1 MKKQQF
7 KVNLSSGQFVTIDG
21 LEESDAKVIA
31 SKLKGNLMPFSVARA
46 DRTANMLFREISI
59 DGIGN
64 LPVLEVESSEVV
76 DGIYIVKGTATVKDK
91 KVNVLVDGT
100 GVHIDGGEEEPE
112 PEPETEPESEPEVVE
127 PEPETEPEPIP
138 EIVEPQSEE
147 EEVVEPEPI
156 MNKPVDP
163 EPEPIM
169 NEPAEHEPVITPTE
183 YAPGKQGIVFRRP
196 KDLQSATNKTGLM
209 IGAPRHKKGFVING
223 PMPAPNFS
231 VDYRYRPLREVS
243 VTGRPVHTE
252 FVPVE
257 PEPVQS
263 TAPIPTP
270 EPIPAPV
277 PKASSFKKHNTFVE
291 MPEPEPEPEPVKE
304 PERKRSSNADDSYK
318 AAKEAVRAKMSPE
331 VNAVIGDIP
340 HAMLG
345 DITPYTTK
353 PIDKNNLE
361 TMQDLYCI
369 NNGWLNVGNWY
380 CIDVV
385 KESARYFYNSNMG
398 VSIQIDLKTIKQWKE
413 VVA

>member
-1 MKKQQF
+1 MTMKKQQF

-21 LEESDAKVIA
+21 LDESDAKVIA

-76 DGIYIVKGTATVKDK
+76 DGTYIVKGTATVQDK

-100 GVHIDGGEEEPE
+100 GVHIDGGEEEQEQE
-112 PEPETEPESEPEVVE
+112 PEPGAVE
-127 PEPETEPEPIP
+127 PEPEPVP
-138 EIVEPQSEE
+138 EIVEPQNEE
-147 EEVVEPEPI
+147 DYEPMESEPI

-163 EPEPIM
+163 ESEPIM
-169 NEPAEHEPVITPTE
+169 NEPHSEHTE
-183 YAPGKQGIVFRRP
+183 YVPDKQGIVFSRP
-196 KDLQSATNKTGLM
+196 TDLQSATNKTGLM

-231 VDYRYRPLREVS
+231 VDYRYRPLRDVS

-257 PEPVQS
+257 PEPVQP

-270 EPIPAPV
+270 EPVHAPV
-277 PKASSFKKHNTFVE
+277 PKASSFKNHDTFVE
-291 MPEPEPEPEPVKE
+291 VPEPEPEPEPVKE
-304 PERKRSSNADDSYK
+304 PERKRASNADDGYK
-318 AAKEAVRAKMSPE
+318 AAKEAIRAKMSPE

-345 DITPYTTK
+345 DIAPYTTK
-353 PIDKNNLE
+353 PIDKHNLSI
-361 TMQDLYCI
+361 MQDLYCI

-385 KESARYFYNSNMG
+385 KESARYFFNSNMG

>member
-76 DGIYIVKGTATVKDK
+76 DGIYIVKGTATVQDK

-112 PEPETEPESEPEVVE
+112 SEPQPEPEVAE
-127 PEPETEPEPIP
+127 PEPVP
-138 EIVEPQSEE
+138 EIVEPQSEDA
-147 EEVVEPEPI
+147 EVVESEPI

-169 NEPAEHEPVITPTE
+169 NEPQSATPAEYVPH
-183 YAPGKQGIVFRRP
+183 KQGIVFSRP

-257 PEPVQS
+257 PEPVQP

-277 PKASSFKKHNTFVE
+277 PKASSFKNHNVFVE
-291 MPEPEPEPEPVKE
+291 VSEPEPEPVPEPVKE
-304 PERKRSSNADDSYK
+304 PERKRSSNADDGYK

-361 TMQDLYCI
+361 TMKDLYCI